1 MAEALS
7 DVRALRQQMLK
18 MRDEAKQN
26 EARFKRSQQRELDIL
41 SAANLHAL
49 FDALTAGLATSY
61 QVDAA
66 TLVLLDPD
74 HTIRHLM
81 IAEGG
86 RLRRPDALVFVD
98 AMAGLTPQYSRLSR
112 PWMGPYHPADHGTLK
127 VGEGIA
133 SLAMIPLCRKKSLI
147 GSINLGSRDPARY
160 QKTLASDFLAH
171 LGLIASFAIENA
183 VNRARLLRSGF
194 TDVLTGW
201 HNRRYLKIRLE
212 EELSRAG
219 RQGDG
224 VSCLFMDLDHFK
236 SINDTYGHHAG
247 DLVLAECA
255 RRIDAEVRTSDVA
268 ARYGGEEFVIIA
280 PGASRDVAEKL
291 ASRVLKAVNCAPVTL
306 ESGESLDVTVSIG
319 VAYLPAPTDETD
331 HKSLGEQLL
340 KRADLAMYDAKSAG
354 RNCVRSAD

>member
-1 MAEALS
+1 MAETLGEA
-7 DVRALRQQMLK
+7 RALRQQILR

-26 EARFKRSQQRELDIL
+26 ESRFKRSQQRELDIL
-41 SAANLHAL
+41 SAANLHSL
-49 FDALTAGLATSY
+49 FDTLTVGLAASY
-61 QVDAA
+61 EVDAA

-86 RLRRPDALVFVD
+86 RLRRPETLHFCDAL
-98 AMAGLTPQYSRLSR
+98 AGLTPQHSRLSR
-112 PWMGPYHPADHGTLK
+112 PWMGPYHPADHGAVM
-127 VGEGIA
+127 VGKNIA

-147 GSINLGSRDPARY
+147 GSINLGSRDPDRY
-160 QKTLASDFLAH
+160 RKTLASDFLAH

-212 EELSRAG
+212 EELSRAR

-236 SINDTYGHHAG
+236 SVNDPYGHHAG

-280 PGASRDVAEKL
+280 PGASLAVAEKL
-291 ASRVLKAVNCAPVTL
+291 ARRILNAVSRAPVAL
-306 ESGESLDVTVSIG
+306 ESGESLDVSVSIG
-319 VAYLPAPTDETD
+319 VAYMPAPTNGDD

-340 KRADLAMYDAKSAG
+340 KRADLAMYAAKSAG